1 VANYVKGTNFAVKDG
16 LAQGDPGKIVKGT
29 EIDIELNSIASAIG
43 TKADSN
49 SPAFTG
55 TPVAPT
61 ASGGTNNTQ
70 IATTAFV
77 TGAITTAAAALGTIA
92 TQDANNVAVTGGS
105 INGTTVG
112 AITPTTVRGT
122 TITATTGFTGNLTGN
137 VTGDLSGNAA
147 TVTNGVYTTNFT
159 GANQSKS
166 ANGFQQLP
174 GGLIL
179 QWGTFTA
186 PGSTSSITFP
196 IPFPTACVNVQI
208 TDRADGN
215 TGGLGTNAGLRAAP
229 TTTGASFTTVGGR
242 IQYWFAVG
250 Y

>member
-1 VANYVKGTNFAVKDG
+1 MSQYVKGTNFAVKDG

-92 TQDANNVAVTGGS
+92 TQDANNVAVTGGA

-159 GANQSKS
+159 GVNQNKS
-166 ANGFQQLP
+166 TNGFQKLP
-174 GGLIL
+174 GGLVL
-179 QWGTFTA
+179 QWGQFIAASQVVTFNSEFPNVCLGVIVMQQEAASTEREVVPINVSKTGFTA
-186 PGSTSSITFP
+186 RSGDANGRLHFY
-196 IPFPTACVNVQI
+196 FA
-208 TDRADGN
+208 
-215 TGGLGTNAGLRAAP
+215 LG
-229 TTTGASFTTVGGR
+229 
-242 IQYWFAVG
+242 Y
-250 Y
+250 